1 MSGIVGIFRRRGGC
15 VERAVLESLTRYLQF
30 RGPDALQ
37 VWADGGAVGF
47 GHTMLRTT
55 REANAERQ
63 PANLGGRLWITA
75 DARIDCRSEL
85 VEELD
90 RAGRRVGLEASD
102 PELIVHAYDVWG
114 EQCVL
119 RLRGDFAF
127 ALWDAPRKRLFC
139 ARDHFGIKPFFYV
152 AKDDLFLFSNTLNC
166 LRLHPGISDELN
178 EAAIGDFLLFGL
190 NCDLATT
197 TFRDIQRLP
206 PAHFLSVSADEVR
219 TERYWSPPVDGRI
232 RYRRAE
238 EYVEHFG
245 SILKSGVADRLRT
258 NTVGI
263 LLSGGLDS
271 GTVAATARELLS
283 PAAGTTEL
291 HAYTVVHESFDDRE
305 DFYARQTAER
315 LKIPIKVLPA
325 RKLQLFDGWEGGK
338 AASSEPSD
346 NPFCSG
352 HLATLQAIGADGRV
366 VLSGEGA
373 DNLMD
378 FQMWP
383 YAKDLFRRGDWGTLA
398 GVLSRFLWVRRFPWR
413 GLRTRI
419 SKITGLD
426 AGDSLYPQ
434 WIAPDFAKRNGVA
447 ERWKRAPF
455 LGAPAHPL
463 LPRAHASLALPEW
476 AHLFESTDPGETRVA
491 LEFRYPFLDLRVVDY
506 VLALPPFPWLF
517 NKRLLRDAMA
527 AKLPESVVRRAKTP
541 LPVHPLAEVL
551 RRPESAR
558 LNELV
563 LRDEMKRFVEPE
575 KIFPLRVVKN
585 ADEAYVIMRPLCL
598 NFWLQSALPLR
609 YNLDAEVRDVQTC

>member
-1 MSGIVGIFRRRGGC
+1 
-15 VERAVLESLTRYLQF
+15 
-30 RGPDALQ
+30 
-37 VWADGGAVGF
+37 
-47 GHTMLRTT
+47 MLRTT
-55 REANAERQ
+55 REAKAEHQ

-75 DARIDCRSEL
+75 DVRIDCRSEL
-85 VEELD
+85 IEELD
-90 RAGRRVGLEASD
+90 RAGRGVGLEASD
-102 PELIVHAYDVWG
+102 PELILHAYETWG

-127 ALWDAPRKRLFC
+127 GIWDAPRKRLFC
-139 ARDHFGIKPFFYV
+139 ARDHFGMKPFFYA

-166 LRLHPGISDELN
+166 LRMHPGISDELN

-238 EYVEHFG
+238 EYAEHFG
-245 SILKSGVADRLRT
+245 SILKSAVADRLRT
-258 NTVGI
+258 NPVGI

-271 GTVAATARELLS
+271 GAVAATARELPS
-283 PAAGTTEL
+283 AAAGTTEL

-315 LKIPIKVLPA
+315 LKIPVKVLSK
-325 RKLQLFDGWEGGK
+325 RKLQLFHGWEDGK
-338 AASSEPSD
+338 TVSSEPSD
-346 NPFCSG
+346 NPFRSG

-398 GVLSRFLWVRRFPWR
+398 GVLSRFLWVRQFPWR
-413 GLRTRI
+413 GLRKRI
-419 SKITGLD
+419 GKITGLD
-426 AGDSLYPQ
+426 GRDSLYPP
-434 WIAPDFAKRNGVA
+434 WIAPDFAMRNSLA

-455 LGAPAHPL
+455 LGAPMHPL
-463 LPRAHASLALPEW
+463 LPRAHASLALP
-476 AHLFESTDPGETRVA
+476 
-491 LEFRYPFLDLRVVDY
+491 PFL
-506 VLALPPFPWLF
+506 WLF
-517 NKRLLRDAMA
+517 KKRLLRDAMA

-551 RRPESAR
+551 NRPESAR

-563 LRDEMKRFVEPE
+563 LGSEIKRFVAPE
-575 KIFPLRVVKN
+575 KIFPLGAVKS
-585 ADEAYVIMRPLCL
+585 ADEAYVIIRPLCL

-609 YNLDAEVRDVQTC
+609 YNLDAEVRDAQTC

>member
-1 MSGIVGIFRRRGGC
+1 LSGIVGIFRRRGGC

-30 RGPDALQ
+30 RGPDALE

-55 REANAERQ
+55 CEAKAERQ

-85 VEELD
+85 IEELD
-90 RAGRRVGLEASD
+90 RAGRPVALGTPDA
-102 PELIVHAYDVWG
+102 ELILHAYDVWG

-139 ARDHFGIKPFFYV
+139 ARDHFGIKPFFYA
-152 AKDDLFLFSNTLNC
+152 AKEDLFLFSNTLNC
-166 LRLHPGISDELN
+166 LRMHPGISDELN

-206 PAHFLSVSADEVR
+206 AAHFLSVSADEVR
-219 TERYWSPPVDGRI
+219 TERYWSPPVDGQI
-232 RYRRAE
+232 RYCRAE

-245 SILKSGVADRLRT
+245 SVLKSAVADRLRT

-271 GTVAATARELLS
+271 GAVAATARELLS
-283 PAAGTTEL
+283 ATAGTTEL
-291 HAYTVVHESFDDRE
+291 RAYTVVHESFDDHE

-325 RKLQLFDGWEGGK
+325 RKLQLFDGWEDGK
-338 AASSEPSD
+338 AVSSEPSD
-346 NPFCSG
+346 NPFRSG
-352 HLATLQAIGADGRV
+352 HLATLQAIGAHGRV
-366 VLSGEGA
+366 ALSGEGA
-373 DNLMD
+373 DNLMG

-383 YAKDLFRRGDWGTLA
+383 YTKDLFRRGDWGTLA
-398 GVLSRFLWVRRFPWR
+398 GVLSRFLWVRQFPWR
-413 GLRTRI
+413 GLRARI
-419 SKITGLD
+419 RKITGPD
-426 AGDSLYPQ
+426 EKGSFYPK
-434 WIAPDFAKRNGVA
+434 WIAPDLAKRNGLA

-476 AHLFESTDPGETRVA
+476 AHLFESTDPGETRVP
-491 LEFRYPFLDLRVVDY
+491 LEFRYPFLDLRVVNY
-506 VLALPPFPWLF
+506 LLALPPFPWLF
-517 NKRLLRDAMA
+517 KKRLLRDAIA
-527 AKLPESVVRRAKTP
+527 GKLPESVVRRAKAP
-541 LPVHPLAEVL
+541 FPVHPLAEVL
-551 RRPESAR
+551 RGPEPAR
-558 LNELV
+558 LSELA
-563 LRDEMKRFVEPE
+563 LGSEMKRFVAPE
-575 KIFPLRVVKN
+575 KLFPLGAVKS
-585 ADEAYVIMRPLCL
+585 AEEAYVIIRPLCL